1 MNAHEKPFFRTAEAF
16 NAASNDADWGY
27 HIENEGGTWKVL
39 DREGLVKMWS
49 NDEVMLSGLAP
60 HLVTGENE
68 IAKRTFSR
76 PDRHQW
82 LRQISGLWLG
92 CARPG

>member
-39 DREGLVKMWS
+39 RSRG
-49 NDEVMLSGLAP
+49 A
-60 HLVTGENE
+60 GEDVVQ
-68 IAKRTFSR
+68 R
-76 PDRHQW
+76 
-82 LRQISGLWLG
+82 
-92 CARPG
+92 

>member
-16 NAASNDADWGY
+16 NAASSDADWGY

-60 HLVTGENE
+60 HLVNGENE
-68 IAKRTFSR
+68 IAKRT
-76 PDRHQW
+76 
-82 LRQISGLWLG
+82 
-92 CARPG
+92 